1 MSPSASNFQ
10 TVETPIFQSQLRV
23 LNAFDKKFEI
33 DMVSLCNEF
42 ISSRNRDKR
51 KYYQSTFAK
60 SEKDRVKRKWKEKM
74 NQLQKHILF
83 FDFLENY
90 YISKDEVSNNHLN
103 VIKKNQILL
112 KKIKLLSS
120 LAIRPLRQFL

>member
-1 MSPSASNFQ
+1 MSPSAYDFQ

-23 LNAFDKKFEI
+23 LNAFDKNFEI

-42 ISSRNRDKR
+42 ISSRNKDKR

-103 VIKKNQILL
+103 VIKK
-112 KKIKLLSS
+112 IK
-120 LAIRPLRQFL
+120 FC